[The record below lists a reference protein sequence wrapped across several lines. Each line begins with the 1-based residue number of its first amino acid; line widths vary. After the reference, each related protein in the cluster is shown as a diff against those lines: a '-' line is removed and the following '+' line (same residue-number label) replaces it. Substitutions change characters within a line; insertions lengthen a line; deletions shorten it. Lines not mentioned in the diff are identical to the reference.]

1 MEGLRACC
9 ERELKIHLGFLGKT
23 GLSPS
28 EWGGGK
34 KKGKNRNKK
43 NNKKINMRSIQLDL
57 LNIHM
62 CV

>member
-9 ERELKIHLGFLGKT
+9 ERELKIHLGFMGKT

-28 EWGGGK
+28 EWGGK
-34 KKGKNRNKK
+34 KKRKKPKQK

-62 CV
+62 SV

>member
-9 ERELKIHLGFLGKT
+9 ERELKIHLGFMGKT
-23 GLSPS
+23 GLSSS
-28 EWGGGK
+28 EWGK
-34 KKGKNRNKK
+34 KKKRKKPKQK